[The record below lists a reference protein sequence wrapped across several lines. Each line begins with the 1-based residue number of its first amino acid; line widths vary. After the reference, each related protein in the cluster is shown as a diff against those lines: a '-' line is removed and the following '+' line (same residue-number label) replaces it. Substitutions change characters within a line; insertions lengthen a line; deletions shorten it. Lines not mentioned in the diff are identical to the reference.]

1 MTRMEPFRVF
11 KYYLALKLH
20 FTTDGYDIVKNK
32 GRVKATEESFKRRRD
47 IYAITKISKSYND
60 EEVVNFL
67 VSNFVSGDRWGGVFD
82 SEAKNRYLGWKNKI
96 EALSYNFKN
105 DMGEIIDGLGLIEF
119 DEERIFKVSPN
130 EHPYIIKAYLS
141 KKISIETLVIL
152 NKLFKFTDKFDT
164 EIEEQ
169 VVWPDISRLI
179 KKYHPFLRINKDTYN
194 ALLRRI

>member
-32 GRVKATEESFKRRRD
+32 GRVKATEEAFKRRKD
-47 IYAITKISKSYND
+47 IYAITKISKTYND
-60 EEVVNFL
+60 EEVVNFM
-67 VSNFVSGDRWGGVFD
+67 VSNFVSGDKWGGVFD
-82 SEAKNRYLGWKNKI
+82 SEAKGRYLGWKNKI

-105 DMGEIIDGLGLIEF
+105 DMKEILDGLDLSRF
-119 DEERIFKVSPN
+119 DEESIFKVLPD

-164 EIEEQ
+164 EIAEQ

-179 KKYHPFLRINKDTYN
+179 KKYHPFLRINKESYN

>member
-1 MTRMEPFRVF
+1 MIRMEPFRVF

-82 SEAKNRYLGWKNKI
+82 SEAKDRYLGWKNKI

-105 DMGEIIDGLGLIEF
+105 DMGEILDGLDLIEF
-119 DEERIFKVSPN
+119 DEERIFKVAPN